1 MSFVGLH
8 IHSDYSLLDG
18 ASQLPQLIDRAVE
31 LGMPAIALTDH
42 GVMYGAIQLI
52 KLCRNKNIKP
62 IIGNEMYVIN
72 GDIEKQQRGKKFH
85 QVVLAKNTQGYKN
98 LVKLTTLSHLH
109 GFQGKGIFA
118 RPCINKELLEKYHEG
133 LIVTSGC
140 LAGEVPQNIM
150 QGKYE
155 EAKKIAKWYKDLFG
169 EDYYLEIQD
178 HGFQEDRVVNTGI
191 VKIAERLK
199 IKIVATNDSHFI
211 SCRDVEA
218 HDALLCINTQ
228 KLISEQKRMRYS
240 GTEYLKSA
248 EEMKQLFQD
257 HLENEVIELAI
268 SNTLEVADKVEK
280 YEGILGEPR
289 IPDYPIPPDHNA
301 DTYLE
306 KLSWDGLLERL
317 KLKQRS
323 EIYPVYKER
332 METELKVLQDKGFST
347 YFLVVWDYIKHA
359 RDNNIPVGPG
369 RGSAAG
375 SLVAYSLRIT
385 NIDPVHHG
393 LLFERFL
400 NPERKSMPDID
411 TDFCIENR
419 DEMIKYVTRRYGEE
433 RVAQIITFNRMTS
446 KAVLKDVGRVLGVSF
461 GEANKMAKLI
471 PVARGK
477 PAKLKVMTSDETP
490 SPEFK
495 EAFENQETEIKNNE
509 GVEVGK
515 IPIRQWIDMAIRI
528 EGTNKTF
535 GVHAAGVVISKEPLD
550 EIVPLQRNNDG
561 SVITQYHMEDIESLG
576 LLKMDFLGLKNLT
589 IIQNT
594 ANLIEKNRQINLI
607 PDDLPAEERKIMK
620 IFAKGEVKNSAKA
633 KPDSTLEK
641 VKNTYDLIQS
651 GDLEGV
657 FQLESSGMVDV
668 VKKLKPTSIEDI
680 SSILAL
686 YRPGPLDAGLIP
698 KFIDRKHGREKIEYQ
713 DPKLEPILQ
722 ETYGVL
728 CLPKGTLIDKPDG
741 SRKAIENIKSGEV
754 ILTSDG
760 RKVWE
765 AKVAKQWRSGVR
777 EILKITLSSGTII
790 YAGKNHRFLTPEGD
804 KFAWELETGV
814 KNGNIYG
821 SAVYEKWQV
830 SSNKKKTDSWSRKNQ
845 DYSQEKAT
853 LFKAKNLSDI
863 AQLENWE
870 KSREN
875 YLQISSLSLATH
887 LENFISQTNI
897 STQKNQKFSLSKPT
911 FNLSDI
917 AKLEN
922 WEKSRENYLQISSL
936 SLATDSI
943 NSISQTNS
951 LSGKNQKYSRQRAI
965 LFKPT
970 NFSEKTHLKNG
981 EESNQEI
988 CEKTHLQDVR
998 LVYVISVEEAGKAEC
1013 FDLEMEDQ
1021 NSPYF
1026 LAEGVVVHNCYQE
1039 QIMKMAQDLAG
1050 YSLGEADLLRRCL
1063 SGSTKVIDA
1072 ATGNLVSLKEIAAKP
1087 EYWLS
1092 RKVFSLDI
1100 KSQQIVQKPIT
1111 EIHPNGVRDIW
1122 EITTR
1127 TNRKIRATNDHLFYT
1142 VLGWKPLKNFE
1153 LGDHLGLPK
1162 KIPINHNSQISDAQ
1176 IKLTAYLIGD
1186 GHLSTKSPSCS
1197 YFCNSDVELITDFNR
1212 CAEKLFGSSA
1222 PIDQQLHQGKKSVT
1236 YVRIGFLSA
1245 FNNWVDNHLK
1255 RANSRD
1261 KEIPNWVF
1269 YLSKSQL
1276 QLFLGILWSTDGSF
1290 DKRIGH
1296 TDYNSTSEVLV
1307 RQIQHLLLRLG
1318 IVSLFNIKKIK
1329 YLGEPY
1335 VSYRVQ
1341 ITGREDML
1349 KFCELIQPYL
1359 SSYKQE
1365 LCQSCYLV
1373 IKNKQ
1378 KNQSK
1383 HCLPPEI
1390 ITIIAQAKKASG
1402 MTWKEIDKAV
1412 GVCRGTM
1419 SSGLNFQN
1427 TPTRSLSR
1435 HKVNNFATAF
1445 ADEEL
1450 RAIAN
1455 SEVFWDEITSIEYIG
1470 KEEVFDLTISET
1482 HNFIANDFIVHN
1494 CMGKKK
1500 VSEMEKHREIF
1511 IDGAT
1516 QRGVLSAV
1524 AQDLF
1529 EQMIKF
1535 AEYCFNKSH
1544 STAYA
1549 YVAYQTAYLKA
1560 NYPVEYMAALLTANS
1575 GDQDKVQK
1583 YIANCQKFNI
1593 EVEPPNINKSEV
1605 DFTPLPKVA
1614 TGETKDKILFGLS
1627 AVKNVGEGAIEAIL
1641 KARKEGGE
1649 FKSLADL
1656 CDRVNLNALNSRTLE
1671 SLIKCGAFDKIQPN
1685 RHQLIKDLEGVMKW
1699 AQDRNKDRDIG
1710 QLNLF
1715 DVAETTMPAFDS
1727 APKSSPVSDF
1737 PAKEKLQY
1745 EKEILG
1751 FYVSDHPLKYAQEQ
1765 NQIKDVVTIAQ
1776 MSEKKSKSAIKLVVM
1791 LAGIKHHITKK
1802 GDPMAF
1808 LQVEDM
1814 TGQVDAVV
1822 FPKIYEEIKDL
1833 LTENALLVLT
1843 GKVDKKDDESQL
1855 LVDSAEAVEKVMADA
1870 VEQDEKPL
1878 TELDNYQNESINEEI
1893 EIHQSIAEVE
1903 KPVEQL
1909 EIQKNTP
1916 KKDAELFIT
1925 ENRSAK
1931 QRQIII
1937 LQLPVHKIPEDNSL
1951 FEHIKAILKEQSSG
1965 DEEKAKVAI
1974 RALISD
1980 EKQQQL
1986 VEFSREFWVEDGETT
2001 INTINSFKAIGLEA
2015 EIINY

>member
-72 GDIEKQQRGKKFH
+72 GDFKKQQRGKKFH
-85 QVVLAKNTQGYKN
+85 QIVLAKNTQGYKN

-118 RPCINKELLEKYHEG
+118 RPCINRELLEKYHEG

-150 QGKYE
+150 QGKLE

-191 VKIAERLK
+191 VKIAEKLK

-211 SCRDVEA
+211 SCLDVEA

-228 KLISEQKRMRYS
+228 KLIAEEKRMRYS

-248 EEMKQLFQD
+248 EEMKQLFRD
-257 HLENEVIELAI
+257 HLENQVIEEAI
-268 SNTLEVADKVEK
+268 ANTLEVANKVK
-280 YEGILGEPR
+280 AYEGILGDPR

-306 KLSWDGLLERL
+306 KLAWEGLFERL
-317 KLKQRS
+317 ECKYKS
-323 EIYPVYKER
+323 EVSATYKER
-332 METELKVLQDKGFST
+332 MEIELKVLQEKGFST
-347 YFLVVWDYIKHA
+347 YFLVVWDYIKYA

-419 DEMIKYVTRRYGEE
+419 DLMIKYVTKRYGEE

-477 PAKLKVMTSDETP
+477 PAKLKVMISNETP

-495 EAFENQETEIKNNE
+495 EAYDNQEISIENNQGE
-509 GVEVGK
+509 KASTISV
-515 IPIRQWIDMAIRI
+515 RQWIDMAIRI

-594 ANLIEKNRQINLI
+594 VNLIKKNRSLNLI
-607 PDDLPAEERKIMK
+607 PDDLPAEERKIMA
-620 IFAKGEVKNSAKA
+620 ILAKGEIKGKQKEV
-633 KPDSTLEK
+633 DQ
-641 VKNTYDLIQS
+641 TYKLIKS

-698 KFIDRKHGREKIEYQ
+698 KFIDRKHGREEIKYQ
-713 DPKLEPILQ
+713 HPKLEPILK

-728 CLPKGTLIDKPDG
+728 CLPKGTLIDKQDG
-741 SRKAIENIKSGEV
+741 SREVIENVKSGEV

-760 RKVWE
+760 RKVWK
-765 AKVAKQWRSGVR
+765 AKVAKQWRSGVK
-777 EILKITLSSGTII
+777 EILKVTLSSGTVI
-790 YAGKNHRFLTPEGD
+790 YSGKNHRFLTPEGD
-804 KFAWELETGV
+804 KFAWELQPRAEGA
-814 KNGNIYG
+814 NGLMYG
-821 SAVYEKWQV
+821 SEVYEKWQV
-830 SSNKKKTDSWSRKNQ
+830 SRDKKQLRKNEAYLLGLLIGNSYFVSSPLNISCSTEKDTVWLENLIDEIWGEEVKYCFDILGRQ
-845 DYSQEKAT
+845 VYLNLNAQSKFTALTEFLDDIYGSRSWQVKSAAKHLPQDILDYSEKDRINLLLGLWNSCGYAQEKF
-853 LFKAKNLSDI
+853 LYYRSSSPRLLSQVGKLLGSLKIDYYLADNYVGI
-863 AQLENWE
+863 SDRSCFIYILGNSQMPNPQKEE
-870 KSREN
+870 IRES
-875 YLQISSLSLATH
+875 YLPISSLTLATG
-887 LENFISQTNI
+887 LENSIFQT
-897 STQKNQKFSLSKPT
+897 
-911 FNLSDI
+911 DI
-917 AKLEN
+917 LNREIY
-922 WEKSRENYLQISSL
+922 EKTYLQD
-936 SLATDSI
+936 A
-943 NSISQTNS
+943 
-951 LSGKNQKYSRQRAI
+951 
-965 LFKPT
+965 
-970 NFSEKTHLKNG
+970 
-981 EESNQEI
+981 
-988 CEKTHLQDVR
+988 R
-998 LVYVISVEEAGKAEC
+998 LVYVISVEEAGEAEC

-1021 NSPYF
+1021 SSPYF

-1072 ATGNLVSLKEIAAKP
+1072 ATGNLVSLKEIASKP

-1100 KSQQIVQKPIT
+1100 KSQQIVQQPIT
-1111 EIHPNGVRDIW
+1111 EIYFNGVRDVW

-1127 TNRKIRATNDHLFYT
+1127 TNRKIRATHDHLFYT
-1142 VLGWKPLKNFE
+1142 ILGWKPLKDFSV
-1153 LGDHLGLPK
+1153 GDRLGLPS
-1162 KIPINHNSQISDAQ
+1162 KILINHSSQISDAQ
-1176 IKLTAYLIGD
+1176 ITEYE
-1186 GHLSTKSPSCS
+1186 
-1197 YFCNSDVELITDFNR
+1197 N
-1212 CAEKLFGSSA
+1212 
-1222 PIDQQLHQGKKSVT
+1222 
-1236 YVRIGFLSA
+1236 
-1245 FNNWVDNHLK
+1245 
-1255 RANSRD
+1255 
-1261 KEIPNWVF
+1261 
-1269 YLSKSQL
+1269 
-1276 QLFLGILWSTDGSF
+1276 
-1290 DKRIGH
+1290 
-1296 TDYNSTSEVLV
+1296 
-1307 RQIQHLLLRLG
+1307 
-1318 IVSLFNIKKIK
+1318 
-1329 YLGEPY
+1329 
-1335 VSYRVQ
+1335 
-1341 ITGREDML
+1341 ML

-1359 SSYKQE
+1359 SSYKQQFS
-1365 LCQSCYLV
+1365 QSCYLV
-1373 IKNKQ
+1373 IKDQK

-1383 HCLPPEI
+1383 HCLTPEI
-1390 ITIIAQAKKASG
+1390 LTLIAKIQKASV
-1402 MTWKEIDKAV
+1402 MTRVEIDKTV
-1412 GVCRGTM
+1412 GICRGKM
-1419 SSGLNFQN
+1419 PSGLNFQN
-1427 TPTRSLSR
+1427 TPTHSLSPN
-1435 HKVNNFATAF
+1435 KINNSATAF

-1450 RAIAN
+1450 ISITN

-1470 KEEVFDLTISET
+1470 KEEVFDLTIPET

-1516 QRGVLSAV
+1516 KRGVPSPV
-1524 AQDLF
+1524 AKDLF

-1583 YIANCQKFNI
+1583 YIANCQKSNI
-1593 EVEPPNINKSEV
+1593 EVEPPNINQSEV
-1605 DFTPLPKVA
+1605 DFTPLPIVA
-1614 TGETKDKILFGLS
+1614 TGETKNKILFGLS

-1641 KARKEGGE
+1641 NARKKSGE

-1671 SLIKCGAFDKIQPN
+1671 SLIKCGAFDKIEPN
-1685 RHQLIKDLEGVMKW
+1685 RHQLIKNLEGVMKW
-1699 AQDRNKDRDIG
+1699 AQDRNKDRNMG
-1710 QLNLF
+1710 QLSLF
-1715 DVAETTMPAFDS
+1715 DIPETTMPAFDS
-1727 APKSSPVSDF
+1727 SPKYSNVSDF
-1737 PAKEKLQY
+1737 SAKEKLQY

-1751 FYVSDHPLKYAQEQ
+1751 FYVSDHPLKYADK
-1765 NQIKDVVTIAQ
+1765 ITDAISIAQ
-1776 MSEKKSKSAIKLVVM
+1776 MKEKKSNAKIKLVVM
-1791 LAGIKHHITKK
+1791 LAGIKPHVTKK
-1802 GDPMAF
+1802 GDRMAF
-1808 LQVEDM
+1808 LQVEDI

-1822 FPKIYEEIKDL
+1822 FSKIYEDIKDL
-1833 LTENALLVLT
+1833 LTENSLLVLN

-1855 LVDSAEAVEKVMADA
+1855 LIDSAEALEKVMADA
-1870 VEQDEKPL
+1870 VEKQEKPV
-1878 TELDNYQNESINEEI
+1878 TEFYNYQNESRDEEI
-1893 EIHQSIAEVE
+1893 QIHQSITKVE
-1903 KPVEQL
+1903 KLVEQL
-1909 EIQKNTP
+1909 ESQKNSW
-1916 KKDAELFIT
+1916 KKEDELLIT
-1925 ENRSAK
+1925 KNGSAK

-1937 LQLPVHKIPEDNSL
+1937 LQLSVDKIPEDNSL
-1951 FEHIKAILKEQSSG
+1951 FEEIQAILKEQSSG
-1965 DEEKAKVAI
+1965 DQEKAKVAI
-1974 RALISD
+1974 GALIFD
-1980 EKQQQL
+1980 DKQKIL
-1986 VEFSREFWVEDGETT
+1986 VQFDREFWVEDGEAT
-2001 INTINSFKAIGLEA
+2001 INRFKAKELEA
-2015 EIINY
+2015 KLLPTDIM